1 MASRFDHEVAVVGGG
16 PAGSSAAAMLAKLGR
31 DVLLVECEPF
41 PRFHIGESLLPRN
54 ADVFEILG
62 VREKIEAAGFVE
74 KWGANFQTADG
85 TLEAYVDFARAAEIE
100 QPRAWQVLRASFD
113 SLLLEHAKSC
123 GAKVERGRV
132 VSIDVDGG
140 GATLVSRGADEAQ
153 RAIRVQCVV
162 DAGGRQS
169 ILGRR
174 EGRRRME
181 PRLDNVAIH
190 AQYEGIPRKEGRRS
204 GDIRMVTRRDAG
216 WSWFIPLDE
225 RVTSVG
231 IVLPKS
237 IHQRS
242 GGAGAAECLD
252 RYLLEMPAARAL
264 LADARRISEPRF
276 DADYSYLADVH
287 AGDRWVAV
295 GDAAAFLDPV
305 FSTGV
310 LLGMEGGVAAA
321 RSIDDGLRANDLSRR
336 RFVAFE
342 AEQRRRYEHF
352 KRFVVAFY
360 DPSFRALFFRPDT
373 RFGTVE
379 AVLSILAGNWRPRSS
394 TRLRVELFFLL
405 VALQR
410 RFRFLDETPVR
421 EAPEVLTA
429 ERA

>member
-1 MASRFDHEVAVVGGG
+1 MSDGFDHEVAVVGGG

-31 DVLLVECEPF
+31 DVLLVESESF

-54 ADVFEILG
+54 ADVFEALG

-85 TLEAYVDFARAAEIE
+85 TLEAYVDFARAVEIE
-100 QPRAWQVLRASFD
+100 QPRAWQVLRSRFD
-113 SLLLEHAKSC
+113 ALLLDHAASC
-123 GAKVERGRV
+123 GAKLQTGRV
-132 VSIDVDGG
+132 VSIDADSEGVTLASRRADGER
-140 GATLVSRGADEAQ
+140 T
-153 RAIRVQCVV
+153 IRVKCVV

-190 AQYEGIPRKEGRRS
+190 AQYTGIPRLAGRRS

-225 RVTSVG
+225 TVTSVG
-231 IVLPKS
+231 IVLPKA

-242 GGAGAAECLD
+242 GAAPAAECLD
-252 RYLLEMPAARAL
+252 RYLLEMPAARTL

-276 DADYSYLADVH
+276 DADYSYLAEIH
-287 AGDRWVAV
+287 AGDRWVTV

-310 LLGMEGGVAAA
+310 LLGMEGGVGAA
-321 RSIDDGLRANDLSRR
+321 RIIDDGLRAGDVSRR

-360 DPSFRALFFRPDT
+360 DPSFRALFFRPES
-373 RFGTVE
+373 RLGTVE
-379 AVLSILAGNWRPRSS
+379 AVLSILAGNWRPKLP

-410 RFRFLDETPVR
+410 RFRFLDESPMR
-421 EAPEVLTA
+421 EAPEGLTA